1 MNTPKQG
8 NRLAGLDLLRV
19 LAVVGVV
26 LAHFFWSKPWVT
38 ENLGAHPTVVFGD
51 LTQVAAYGF
60 LGVHL
65 FFIISGTVISRSAL
79 GRSASEF
86 VIARFLRLMPA
97 LLIAV
102 VISAAL
108 LVATG
113 NLGIGKAIRSI
124 PTNLMLMPSL
134 LETGWL
140 NPVFWTLVVEASFY
154 AIVALVVLVWGA
166 SRVVLWRF
174 AWIWLG
180 VSVILSRVDDETLR
194 TIALS
199 NWSPFFIIGI
209 LIATAESRSDKFLAS
224 LGMFAAGLL
233 AVQSTLATM
242 NPEGRSINVIFV
254 AVFAMAIVVA
264 LMVWVQPLS
273 NLKSKNLAF
282 IGTMTYSLYLFH
294 VIPGRM
300 IAENLLTQGWS
311 ILEAYAVSFLAT
323 IALSYLVTKFLEPV
337 IRGWFKT
344 ALNKPS

>member
-1 MNTPKQG
+1 MNNSEQG
-8 NRLAGLDLLRV
+8 NRLAGLDALRI

-26 LAHFFWSKPWVT
+26 LAHFFWSKTWVT

-65 FFIISGTVISRSAL
+65 FFIISGTVISKSAL

-102 VISAAL
+102 LISAAL

-113 NLGIGKAIRSI
+113 VLGIGKALRSI
-124 PTNLMLMPSL
+124 LTNLMLMPSL
-134 LETGWL
+134 ADTGWL
-140 NPVFWTLVVEASFY
+140 NPVFWTLVIEASFY
-154 AIVALVVLVWGA
+154 AIVALVVFVWGA
-166 SRVVLWRF
+166 SRKVLCRF

-180 VSVILSRVDDETLR
+180 VTVVLSRVDDETLQ

-199 NWSPFFIIGI
+199 NWAPFFIIGI

-233 AVQSTLATM
+233 AVESTISTM

-254 AVFAMAIVVA
+254 IVFAMALVVA
-264 LMVWVQPLS
+264 LVVWVKPIS
-273 NLKSKNLAF
+273 NLKSNNLAF

-294 VIPGRM
+294 VVPGRM
-300 IAENLLTQGWS
+300 ISEYLLGQRWNTW
-311 ILEAYAVSFLAT
+311 EAYALSFAAT
-323 IALSYLVTKFLEPV
+323 IALSYLVTKFLEPA
-337 IRGWFKT
+337 IRGWFKS
-344 ALNKPS
+344 ALKK

>member
-1 MNTPKQG
+1 MNSSKQG
-8 NRLAGLDLLRV
+8 NRLAGLDVLRV

-26 LAHFFWSKPWVT
+26 LAHFFWSKAWVT

-79 GRSASEF
+79 GRTSSEF

-97 LLIAV
+97 LLVAV
-102 VISAAL
+102 LISAVL

-113 NLGIGKAIRSI
+113 DLGIGKAIRSI

-134 LETGWL
+134 ADTGWL
-140 NPVFWTLVVEASFY
+140 NPVFWTLVIEASFY
-154 AIVALVVLVWGA
+154 ANVALVVLIWGA
-166 SRVVLWRF
+166 SRVILWRF

-180 VSVILSRVDDETLR
+180 VSVVLSRVDEETLQ

-199 NWSPFFIIGI
+199 NWAPFFIIGI
-209 LIATAESRSDKFLAS
+209 LIGTAESRSDKFLAS

-233 AVQSTLATM
+233 AVEATFSTM

-254 AVFAMAIVVA
+254 IVFAMVLVVA
-264 LMVWVQPLS
+264 LVVWVHPIS

-300 IAENLLTQGWS
+300 IAENLLAQGWNT
-311 ILEAYAVSFLAT
+311 LEAYSLSFAAT

-337 IRGWFKT
+337 IRGWFKS
-344 ALNKPS
+344 ALNKPA